1 MKGNKKNLIDP
12 KIYYE
17 NILNTNMPLTIY
29 GNNNSNNL
37 INNLNILN
45 SDSENIIKPKRK
57 SKNSLKGR
65 TFICKICYKSYLSYP
80 ALYTHCKKIHN
91 KSNDISDRKRGRPK
105 KYVEKSFKEKFQHNP
120 INLTYFLKEERTGIT
135 EIYDFPNCI
144 NEAFNII
151 YDCSNKKIKERNF
164 KKKIK
169 EYDKIYEH
177 PFLGKFLLSKHE
189 RNINIENEK
198 EICDN
203 VFMHYLNKMS
213 LNVNPNYFIKL
224 IVFVTLFREFINI
237 SKRIYLYNQ
246 NEEFNIFENEYTAN
260 HSAEDIPFFCN
271 DFINNFLD
279 CENKL
284 FNFDKQESIDL
295 TQNFCNWIYDNDFT
309 TLKLSL
315 IAKNIIN

>member
-120 INLTYFLKEERTGIT
+120 INLTYFLKEETGIT

>member
-1 MKGNKKNLIDP
+1 MKGNKTNLIDP
-12 KIYYE
+12 RVYYE

-65 TFICKICYKSYLSYP
+65 NFVCKICYKSYLSYP

-105 KYVEKSFKEKFQHNP
+105 KYVEKLFKEKFQYNP

-315 IAKNIIN
+315 IDKNINN

>member
-57 SKNSLKGR
+57 SKNSLNGR
-65 TFICKICYKSYLSYP
+65 TFVCKICYKSYLSYP

>member
-203 VFMHYLNKMS
+203 VFMHYLNKIS

>member
-37 INNLNILN
+37 INNINILN

-105 KYVEKSFKEKFQHNP
+105 KNTEIFFKEKLQYNP

-144 NEAFNII
+144 NIAFNNI
-151 YDCSNKKIKERNF
+151 YDYNNEEIKERNI
-164 KKKIK
+164 KKQMN
-169 EYDKIYEH
+169 EYHKIYEH
-177 PFLGKFLLSKHE
+177 PFLGKFLLSKHD
-189 RNINIENEK
+189 RNMKIENEN

-203 VFMHYLNKMS
+203 VFMDYLNKMS

-279 CENKL
+279 CEKNL
-284 FNFDKQESIDL
+284 FNFDKAESIDL
-295 TQNFCNWIYDNDFT
+295 SQNFCNWMYDNDFT

-315 IAKNIIN
+315 IPKNYY